1 MDAATINLQA
11 PSNEQRNLN
20 KIILFPYGSVRG
32 FPTMSGGS
40 KTTDLFLYTF
50 LKSTILREN
59 HKSKQITQ
67 VFGFYDECLRKYVN
81 ANVWEYFTE
90 VIDYLPVIALMES
103 QVFCLHGCSFSCLHW
118 DKCQEGRTNVQ
129 TVEQQV
135 CN

>member
-40 KTTDLFLYTF
+40 KTTDLF
-50 LKSTILREN
+50 
-59 HKSKQITQ
+59 
-67 VFGFYDECLRKYVN
+67 GFYDEYLRKYVN

-135 CN
+135 WVVYLQSPAYDFGVVSLSRQL